1 MPKNRSLHDL
11 IRSHDRSG
19 DLPGREEKGV
29 DMSDRVLFISW
40 STPVRGREERGLE
53 VFNDSMGLY
62 GRMQQEGRI
71 EGFDVVLLGPN
82 GDLNGYIE
90 LHGSAEQLA
99 ALREDEEFQRN
110 TIEASLIVDGFR
122 QIEGVTNEEI
132 ARQMALYQESIA
144 RVPQS

>member
-1 MPKNRSLHDL
+1 MP
-11 IRSHDRSG
+11 
-19 DLPGREEKGV
+19 
-29 DMSDRVLFISW
+29 DRVLFISW

-71 EGFDVVLLGPN
+71 EKFDVVLLGPS

-99 ALREDEEFQRN
+99 AVREAEDFQRN
-110 TIEASLIVDGFR
+110 TIEASLIVDGLR
-122 QIEGVTNEEI
+122 QIEGITNEEI
-132 ARQMALYQESIA
+132 ARQMTLYQESIA
-144 RVPQS
+144 RVPQTA